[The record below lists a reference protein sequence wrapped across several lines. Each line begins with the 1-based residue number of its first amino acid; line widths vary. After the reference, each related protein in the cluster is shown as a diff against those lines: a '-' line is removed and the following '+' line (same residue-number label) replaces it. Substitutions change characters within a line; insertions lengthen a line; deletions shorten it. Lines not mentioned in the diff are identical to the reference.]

1 MYQPIPF
8 IRYRTYSTRNLMICC
23 CVYLKGI
30 WNLFWVSLVLTISN
44 ISLLCNVY
52 IQDGGG
58 QKDPS
63 TSFSPVTSTNVEISP
78 QNFLTFNFNPFVTLV
93 LISMPYLVPVP
104 NYWTWTKTKPQKSV
118 FFWSYP
124 YKIEVMIIM
133 ITSLIEILELPKF
146 GHMTTSTIKFDSLDK
161 ILLMAS

>member
-8 IRYRTYSTRNLMICC
+8 IRHRTYSTRNLMICC

-30 WNLFWVSLVLTISN
+30 WSLFWVSLVLTMSN

-52 IQDGGG
+52 IQDGRG
-58 QKDPS
+58 QKDPP

-78 QNFLTFNFNPFVTLV
+78 QNFLTFNFNRFVTLV
-93 LISMPYLVPVP
+93 LNFNAIPS
-104 NYWTWTKTKPQKSV
+104 TSTKLLNLNQDQTSKKW

-133 ITSLIEILELPKF
+133 ITSLIEMLELPNF
-146 GHMTTSTIKFDSLDK
+146 GHMTTSTIQFDSLDK
-161 ILLMAS
+161 ILLVAS